1 MGVFPEAFAGVR
13 ALGSIGRYG
22 RIGTAR
28 SGVSTV
34 DTETRNPDGQRWSLA
49 VRIVFRFGVVYSAL
63 FCLMIGQI
71 VFVFAGIGHEIL
83 PEAAPRWPLQQ
94 ADPLV
99 KWVGREVF
107 GVDATLRTDSG
118 SGDQTAIW
126 VLVFCMLVVAAGVT
140 VIWSVVDRRRP
151 AYPCAATWFLL
162 FIRWCLAGQMLFYG
176 IAKAIPSQMPTPPL
190 SALIQP
196 YGQLTPMEVLW
207 LQVGSSPGYEILLG
221 TAELLGGLLLLLPRT
236 ATLGA
241 MLSLVCMAQV
251 FVLNMT
257 FDVPVKILSFHLVVF
272 SLVLLAPQARRL
284 ADMFLL
290 ARRADP
296 AVQPPLFAG
305 RRANRY
311 AALAQAAL
319 SVWIVVG
326 VVHIGWTSW
335 NEFGGGAPKPALYG
349 LWEVTEFRSDGQPVP
364 PLLTDGT
371 RWQRLVI
378 EFEGALTY
386 QRMNGALVTVPA
398 QVDTASRTMTILDP
412 PVSGT
417 VGPPRTPSAVF
428 AYSQPTVDSLRLEGQ
443 LDSRATLIELRS
455 VDLEN
460 FPLNGPRFHW
470 VQDYPSSRR

>member
-1 MGVFPEAFAGVR
+1 M
-13 ALGSIGRYG
+13 
-22 RIGTAR
+22 
-28 SGVSTV
+28 STV
-34 DTETRNPDGQRWSLA
+34 DTETRKPDGQRWSLP

-63 FCLMIGQI
+63 FCFMIGQI

-99 KWVGREVF
+99 KWVGRKVF

-126 VLVFCMLVVAAGVT
+126 VL
-140 VIWSVVDRRRP
+140 
-151 AYPCAATWFLL
+151 
-162 FIRWCLAGQMLFYG
+162 
-176 IAKAIPSQMPTPPL
+176 
-190 SALIQP
+190 
-196 YGQLTPMEVLW
+196 
-207 LQVGSSPGYEILLG
+207 
-221 TAELLGGLLLLLPRT
+221 
-236 ATLGA
+236 
-241 MLSLVCMAQV
+241 
-251 FVLNMT
+251 
-257 FDVPVKILSFHLVVF
+257 SFHLMVF

-319 SVWIVVG
+319 GVWIVVG

-349 LWEVTEFRSDGQPVP
+349 LWEVTEFRSDGRPVP

-371 RWQRLVI
+371 RWQRLVV
-378 EFEGALTY
+378 EFEGAVTY

-398 QVDTASRTMTILDP
+398 QVDTASHTVTILDP
-412 PVSGT
+412 PVPGT

-428 AYSQPTVDSLRLEGQ
+428 TYSQPTVDSLRLEGQ
-443 LDSRATLIELRS
+443 LDSRPTLIELRS
-455 VDLEN
+455 VDIEN